1 MGWSVLLQWSCPGRI
16 GVEQRALRWGFCDH
30 SGAIRATSTSPS
42 SLPGFLPPSTA
53 GTAASL
59 FGFFLRYLFLCGLY
73 FLGPASMVVQDE
85 RRQLGFVVWCGLLLV
100 KGWEWTSCFWERG
113 RMRWGGDVKGNIL
126 WRDLHK
132 ILIRS
137 FWHMRS
143 DHLLRLKIT
152 VLCCQLPEFLQSRL
166 GRISVQQTMHHYMA

>member
-1 MGWSVLLQWSCPGRI
+1 MECLVT
-16 GVEQRALRWGFCDH
+16 VELSWENRC
-30 SGAIRATSTSPS
+30 RATSTEMGLLRPQWGHQSHLHQEAFLASFHLQQQEQQLHCLGFS
-42 SLPGFLPPSTA
+42 SDTFS
-53 GTAASL
+53 S
-59 FGFFLRYLFLCGLY
+59 
-73 FLGPASMVVQDE
+73 VVYTSWALQAWWCRMRGDNW
-85 RRQLGFVVWCGLLLV
+85 GWFVVWCGLLLV

-166 GRISVQQTMHHYMA
+166 GRISVQQTIHRYMA